1 MRRRRIKFHRNFLR
15 LPQRQESGTH
25 RRGGGWLRRSARP
38 ACGAFS
44 RRISGRTARNLFL
57 RSTGQGWTDCDHSLD
72 LGGARLS
79 FDWTGTCD
87 AQGFR
92 TRPIYAGIGCRGVE
106 GYYRA
111 GADRRHYSGAGVGA
125 RGGGSDQ
132 ARAENEEVRDS
143 YRECLGARRQGCRHS
158 AGEPEVGLIPGQI
171 SVMPFH
177 FDSKP
182 TLVAYVTCG
191 DPDLATTREIVLAAI
206 DAGAGIIELGV
217 PFSDPLAD
225 GPVIQRASERAL
237 KHGTSLKQ
245 VLKLAAEIREHSQ
258 SVGLIVF
265 SYLNPILQ
273 MGMSKFC
280 KVARHAG
287 LDGVL
292 ITDLPVE
299 ESAEYLRE
307 ARKNDLVTVFLVAP
321 TSTDARLQ
329 RIVEVSTGFVY
340 AISRTGVTGA
350 RQQMPEDASGL
361 VKRLRRFTKLPVAV
375 GFGISTAEQFS
386 SVGKFADAAVVGS
399 AIVQTIERN
408 PGREPAAVAEFV
420 RQLTAV
426 SSQLSAKRN

>member
-1 MRRRRIKFHRNFLR
+1 
-15 LPQRQESGTH
+15 
-25 RRGGGWLRRSARP
+25 
-38 ACGAFS
+38 
-44 RRISGRTARNLFL
+44 
-57 RSTGQGWTDCDHSLD
+57 
-72 LGGARLS
+72 
-79 FDWTGTCD
+79 
-87 AQGFR
+87 
-92 TRPIYAGIGCRGVE
+92 
-106 GYYRA
+106 
-111 GADRRHYSGAGVGA
+111 
-125 RGGGSDQ
+125 
-132 ARAENEEVRDS
+132 
-143 YRECLGARRQGCRHS
+143 
-158 AGEPEVGLIPGQI
+158 
-171 SVMPFH
+171 MPFH
-177 FDSKP
+177 FDNEP

-206 DAGAGIIELGV
+206 EAGAGIIELGV

-375 GFGISTAEQFS
+375 GFGISTPAQFAA
-386 SVGKFADAAVVGS
+386 VGKFADAAVVGS

-420 RQLTAV
+420 RSLVA
-426 SSQLSAKRN
+426 SSV

>member
-1 MRRRRIKFHRNFLR
+1 
-15 LPQRQESGTH
+15 
-25 RRGGGWLRRSARP
+25 
-38 ACGAFS
+38 
-44 RRISGRTARNLFL
+44 
-57 RSTGQGWTDCDHSLD
+57 
-72 LGGARLS
+72 
-79 FDWTGTCD
+79 
-87 AQGFR
+87 
-92 TRPIYAGIGCRGVE
+92 
-106 GYYRA
+106 
-111 GADRRHYSGAGVGA
+111 
-125 RGGGSDQ
+125 
-132 ARAENEEVRDS
+132 
-143 YRECLGARRQGCRHS
+143 
-158 AGEPEVGLIPGQI
+158 
-171 SVMPFH
+171 MPFH
-177 FDSKP
+177 FDNEP

-206 DAGAGIIELGV
+206 EAGAGIIELGV

-258 SVGLIVF
+258 SVGMIVF

-307 ARKNDLVTVFLVAP
+307 ARKNDLATVFLVAP

-329 RIVEVSTGFVY
+329 RIVEVSSGFVY

-375 GFGISTAEQFS
+375 GFGISTPAQFAA
-386 SVGKFADAAVVGS
+386 VGKFADAAVVGS